1 MSKCRDLIIIMFGV
15 AALLQFPYVEAAD
28 NGTVIESLDH
38 NIMVTTVADNLEL
51 PWSMAMLANGDILVT
66 EQPGRLRL
74 VSEGQLQSQ
83 PITGTPEITGRLHSG
98 LMDVALH
105 PEFETNHLIYLTHS
119 KITDEGS
126 TVAVTRGRLEGTALV
141 DSEEIFRALA
151 WEPRE
156 LNYGSRAAFDGEG
169 YLYITIGDRGPDGEP
184 KAQDLSS
191 HHGKTVRL
199 HDDGSIPTDNP
210 FVNTPGALPE
220 IWTYG
225 HRNQQGLMFN
235 EATGEMWAS
244 EHGPRGG
251 DEVNILKG
259 GANYGWPLVSFG
271 RAYTDELITNNP
283 MMEGIE
289 PPRWFW
295 VPSIGISDI
304 IHYNG
309 DAFPEWKNK
318 LFVTGMSGMMLQ
330 NVIIVGRAS
339 RARENI
345 LTGLRYQ
352 FRDIDV
358 DAQGNIYALV
368 RQDAAMSE
376 NSGKLLKLEPADLGD
391 SD

>member
-1 MSKCRDLIIIMFGV
+1 
-15 AALLQFPYVEAAD
+15 
-28 NGTVIESLDH
+28 
-38 NIMVTTVADNLEL
+38 
-51 PWSMAMLANGDILVT
+51 
-66 EQPGRLRL
+66 
-74 VSEGQLQSQ
+74 
-83 PITGTPEITGRLHSG
+83 
-98 LMDVALH
+98 
-105 PEFETNHLIYLTHS
+105 
-119 KITDEGS
+119 
-126 TVAVTRGRLEGTALV
+126 
-141 DSEEIFRALA
+141 
-151 WEPRE
+151 
-156 LNYGSRAAFDGEG
+156 
-169 YLYITIGDRGPDGEP
+169 
-184 KAQDLSS
+184 
-191 HHGKTVRL
+191 
-199 HDDGSIPTDNP
+199 
-210 FVNTPGALPE
+210 
-220 IWTYG
+220 
-225 HRNQQGLMFN
+225 
-235 EATGEMWAS
+235 MWAS